1 MPVPERKPR
10 KAPTEAFRD
19 APALFFAKMSS
30 KAKEKITDAAII
42 PTGRGKSRPAK
53 SHKVAPQAAYLLPP
67 EIFVNPA
74 GIT

>member
-42 PTGRGKSRPAK
+42 PTGRGNSRPAK
-53 SHKVAPQAAYLLPP
+53 SP
-67 EIFVNPA
+67 
-74 GIT
+74 